1 MPNKAIHG
9 ITVAHF
15 FETHREKLKM
25 ELVTGE
31 AGLHR
36 LIREGSINR
45 PSLALTGFFKFFAN
59 KRIQVMG
66 AAEMTFFRTLAPEEQ
81 ARILHEM
88 LDRQIP
94 CLVLTRSY
102 QPTPAMLAVSAERQ
116 LPIFRTSLITM
127 HWVNLATLCIDNE
140 FAPSATIHATT
151 MEIKGMG
158 VMLRGEAGAGK
169 SECALAL
176 IERGHS
182 LVADDLT
189 VVKLI
194 DERDLLASS
203 RPLNRGYMECR
214 GIGIINI
221 AEMFGIHSVR
231 LDKRLDLVIT
241 LRAWTPEV
249 VEERTGLEE
258 NFFEILGL
266 KIPHFELFVRPGR
279 DMARLVEVAA
289 MVQALRRVGHD
300 PAQTFNERLIAHM
313 AAQMAPDAEPERV
326 IKPVIASG
334 GGPGATS
341 SGTRPPLDAPELS
354 TDDAGE

>member
-15 FETHREKLKM
+15 LETHGEKLKL
-25 ELVTGE
+25 ELLTP
-31 AGLHR
+31 ADGLHR

-45 PSLALTGFFKFFAN
+45 PALALTGFFKYFAN
-59 KRIQVMG
+59 KRIQVLG
-66 AAEMTFFRTLAPEEQ
+66 AAEMTYYRTLPAAEQ
-81 ARILHEM
+81 TRILGEM
-88 LDRQIP
+88 VDRQIP
-94 CLVLTRSY
+94 CIVLTRNY
-102 QPTPAMLAVSAERQ
+102 QPTPAMLALAIERR
-116 LPIFRTSLITM
+116 LPVFRTQMITM

-140 FAPSATIHATT
+140 FAPAATVHATT
-151 MEIKGMG
+151 LDIKGMG

-203 RPLNRGYMECR
+203 RELNRGYMECR

-221 AEMFGIHSVR
+221 AEMFGIQAMR
-231 LDKRLDLVIT
+231 IDKRLDMVIT
-241 LRAWTPEV
+241 LRTWTPDV

-258 NFFEILGL
+258 NFHEILGIKL
-266 KIPHFELFVRPGR
+266 PHFELYVRPGR

-300 PAQTFNERLIAHM
+300 PAQTFNDRLIAHM
-313 AAQMAPDAEPERV
+313 AAQMPPEPTQV
-326 IKPVIASG
+326 IKPFA
-334 GGPGATS
+334 AA
-341 SGTRPPLDAPELS
+341 SGTRPPIPPPAAD
-354 TDDAGE
+354 